1 LETYDTRFHFSKS
14 ITKLHSYQL
23 TNSDVTTQHPQCS
36 IVSDMS
42 NTT

>member
-1 LETYDTRFHFSKS
+1 LETYDTRIHFSKS
-14 ITKLHSYQL
+14 ITKLHSHQL
-23 TNSDVTTQHPQCS
+23 TNSDVATQHARCS